1 MHTNKE
7 RKQKQK
13 KNNLGIRWRT
23 NRSKK
28 RLMAVLEMKEVGC
41 PGDLYILDAFL
52 LFPDTLLF
60 FSKEPNPMLSLVCLV
75 FALILT
81 SSLVSTSPI
90 VRRAPT
96 GVQTDCKKGYF
107 ALTYD
112 DGPYEYTEELIDKLN
127 AAGVKV
133 SN

>member
-1 MHTNKE
+1 
-7 RKQKQK
+7 
-13 KNNLGIRWRT
+13 
-23 NRSKK
+23 
-28 RLMAVLEMKEVGC
+28 
-41 PGDLYILDAFL
+41 
-52 LFPDTLLF
+52 
-60 FSKEPNPMLSLVCLV
+60 MLSLVCLV

-112 DGPYEYTEELIDKLN
+112 DGPYEYTEELVDKLN
-127 AAGVKV
+127 DAGVKV
-133 SN
+133 SNSELVLMVNAMYSRSQT